1 MKKTLR
7 ITLSK
12 KYKTLK
18 NYISSKMSM
27 SHIYQPLMLIE
38 LIKGNGKSTGR
49 NIAKSF
55 LEYDETQ
62 IDYYKKITTL
72 MPFKYLSKH
81 LNEIKKSKD
90 DYSFEDFDLD
100 NNQKDEL
107 IKLCN
112 QKLEKYIKKRGIK
125 KIFGHRTLAS
135 GVISGSIRYK
145 VLLRAKN
152 RCESCGISNDKKA
165 LEVDHIIPRTKGG
178 KDELINYQALC
189 YTCNS
194 QKSNKDDTHF
204 KKVLEGYN
212 HRKKNCIFCDIT
224 KSKII
229 KSNELVVVIKDNFPV
244 TKHHCLII
252 PKRHFVD
259 YFDLYQPE
267 INAISQLMNEIKV
280 QLMKQDKSIKGFNI
294 GNNSGEVAGQTIP
307 HCHIHLIPRRKG
319 DTDNPRGG
327 VRGVIKGKQDY

>member
-1 MKKTLR
+1 MSNKFLK
-7 ITLSK
+7 
-12 KYKTLK
+12 LK
-18 NYISSKMSM
+18 NYITKKMSM

-38 LIKGNGKSTGR
+38 LIKGNGKATGT

-55 LEYDETQ
+55 LSYDETQ

-90 DYSFEDFDLD
+90 NYSFEDFDL
-100 NNQKDEL
+100 NETQKNEL

-112 QKLEKYIKKRGIK
+112 EKLQKYIKKRGIK
-125 KIFGHRTLAS
+125 KIFSHRTLAS
-135 GVISGSIRYK
+135 GIIPGSIRYK

-152 RCESCGISNDKKA
+152 RCESCGISNKEKA
-165 LEVDHIIPRTKGG
+165 LEVDHILPRTKKG

-194 QKSNKDDTHF
+194 QKSNKDDTDF
-204 KKVLEGYN
+204 RKILESYN
-212 HRKKNCIFCDIT
+212 HRKKGCIFCDI
-224 KSKII
+224 SKNKIV
-229 KSNELVVVIKDNFPV
+229 KSNELAVVIKDNYPV

-252 PKRHFVD
+252 PKRHCSD

-267 INAISQLMNEIKV
+267 INAISQLINE
-280 QLMKQDKSIKGFNI
+280 MKIELQKKDKTIKGFNI
-294 GNNSGEVAGQTIP
+294 GNNSGEVSGQTIF

-319 DTDNPRGG
+319 DTENPRGG
-327 VRGVIKGKQDY
+327 VRGVIKDNQNY